1 MQALIQA
8 IPDVEALLSL
18 EPEELGGKLLFLLR
32 KDLEREPGK
41 LLHLQHVNSSQLF
54 DNHHNPALVYPRASQ
69 PEVELALME
78 AWNWLEVQGLLIRA
92 SGTNGN
98 SGFRVLSRR
107 AKKFENA
114 EHFVRYEVGR
124 RLPRGMLHV
133 RLSQTVWMAF
143 LRGEFDSAVLQAMKA
158 VEVAVREA
166 AGLPA
171 SAIGVK
177 LMHEAFAPAKGKLTD
192 VDAEPSEQMARMA
205 LFAGAIGSYK
215 NPQSHRDVNLDN
227 PEEAV
232 ELIMLANHL
241 LRIVDARSG
250 SRD

>member
-1 MQALIQA
+1 M
-8 IPDVEALLSL
+8 
-18 EPEELGGKLLFLLR
+18 LFLLR
-32 KDLEREPGK
+32 KELDREPGK
-41 LLHLQHVNSSQLF
+41 LLHLQQVSSSQLF
-54 DNHHNPALVYPRASQ
+54 QNDRNPSLIYPRAKQ

-114 EHFVRYEVGR
+114 EQFVRHEVGR
-124 RLPRGMLHV
+124 RLPRGMLYA

-158 VEVAVREA
+158 VEVSVREA
-166 AGLPA
+166 AELPD
-171 SAIGVK
+171 SAIEVK
-177 LMHEAFAPAKGKLTD
+177 LMREAFAPAKGKLTD
-192 VDAEPSEQMARMA
+192 VNAEVGEQVARME

-215 NPQSHRDVNLDN
+215 NPHSHRDVNVDN
-227 PEEAV
+227 PEVAV
-232 ELIMLANHL
+232 EIIMLANHL
-241 LRIVDARSG
+241 LRVVDAR
-250 SRD
+250 RKA